1 MEAARVVR
9 ALLRELRLASPPE
22 RRLRDGLAYRHVAQL
37 FRDNQVTEEQK
48 CRAREEMLHR
58 ATTYLCLLRS
68 TRQYAALNHKYQGG
82 GERSP
87 EAVARLVGLAMP
99 LLHQRQAPQGDGGG
113 GGGGGGMGGGDAEPR

>member
-87 EAVARLVGLAMP
+87 EDVARLVGLGMP
-99 LLHQRQAPQGDGGG
+99 PRHMQAPHGE